1 MQIRAGTEDDAAAA
15 IGLWTEAYTRRG
27 PEGRKTPYVESEYF
41 DSYRDG
47 RVFVA
52 EEAGAVLGVVVFLPS
67 GVATWTGEDEAALT
81 RLAVTT
87 TVRGRGVG
95 RALAERCGEEA
106 EAAGASAI
114 VLWSRPYQTPAH
126 RLYESLGYRYVPARD
141 SSDADGGR
149 RVFVRDLTKPSQP
162 SSDAR

>member
-1 MQIRAGTEDDAAAA
+1 MQIRVGTEADAAAVIA
-15 IGLWTEAYTRRG
+15 LWTEGYTLRG
-27 PEGRKTPYVESEYF
+27 PEGRKTPYAEREYLESYE
-41 DSYRDG
+41 SG

-52 EEAGAVLGVVVFLPS
+52 EDEGTVVGVVVFLPP
-67 GVATWTGEDEAALT
+67 GVAGWAGGSEAALT
-81 RLAVTT
+81 RLVVATT
-87 TVRGRGVG
+87 ARGRGVG

-106 EAAGASAI
+106 EAAGATAI

-149 RVFVRDLTKPSQP
+149 RVFVRDLTE
-162 SSDAR
+162 SSEASTGAR

>member
-1 MQIRAGTEDDAAAA
+1 MRIRVGTEDDAAAA
-15 IGLWTEAYTRRG
+15 IGLWTEAYTLRG
-27 PEGRKTPYVESEYF
+27 PEGRKTPYAESEYF
-41 DSYRDG
+41 DSLRGG

-52 EEAGAVLGVVVFLPS
+52 EEGGAVVGVVVFLPP
-67 GVATWTGEDEAALT
+67 GVAAWTGENEAALT

-87 TVRGRGVG
+87 TARGRGVG

-106 EAAGASAI
+106 EAAGAGAI

-149 RVFVRDLTKPSQP
+149 RVFVRDLTE
-162 SSDAR
+162 SSPA